1 MERGSIISAL
11 VANGILLGGAYGMGR
26 LAQGESTEHSWAT
39 ENPAL
44 NTLFFNLPGG
54 AYSIGKIMARNKNI
68 KEERARM
75 NDQPQPVR
83 H

>member
-1 MERGSIISAL
+1 LERGSIISAL

-26 LAQGESTEHSWAT
+26 LAQGESTEHSW
-39 ENPAL
+39 AL